1 MIPKALEL
9 LIWENGFS
17 GILNWGGT
25 SEPYNM
31 DYTNDGH
38 RWSVLNVARKIG
50 LSERG
55 EVRIPSGPEGSTNR
69 NKSGSSG
76 IPSSPSMILR
86 SRFCFHFTFRLL
98 GTSFSQRSHSQS
110 FCILPLK
117 NALFHFL
124 APNNSLLQRQNSTT
138 LLYLR
143 RKWIPAN
150 WFLEGSPCSRKLS

>member
-1 MIPKALEL
+1 MSLIPKALEL

-55 EVRIPSGPEGSTNR
+55 EVRIPSGPQGSTNR

-98 GTSFSQRSHSQS
+98 GTSFCQGATRPVVLYTPFKKCLIS
-110 FCILPLK
+110 FSGPKQFIITKAKQHNLALP
-117 NALFHFL
+117 
-124 APNNSLLQRQNSTT
+124 
-138 LLYLR
+138 
-143 RKWIPAN
+143 
-150 WFLEGSPCSRKLS
+150 